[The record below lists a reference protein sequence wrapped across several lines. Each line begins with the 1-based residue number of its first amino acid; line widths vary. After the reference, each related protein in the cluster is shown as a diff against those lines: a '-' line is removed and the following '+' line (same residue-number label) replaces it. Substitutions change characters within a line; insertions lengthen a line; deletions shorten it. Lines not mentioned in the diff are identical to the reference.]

1 MARKLVR
8 RPKRISASA
17 AADGLRATLDQ
28 EFRDE
33 MATRSLPKPDDRRG
47 RQRYAESLRR
57 LALSRLTVSAPSA
70 QSELNPDAAYQ
81 LAPAGFT
88 VRDLTSLG
96 RGKLTMSLMPAI
108 RLGDGLY
115 DYFPPDLPH
124 HSLWHSQPFENAF
137 PHAVSDPPN
146 GALLLTVP
154 QIGVGRFYAS
164 ASTLQSK
171 TSTFAH
177 AWSGVILPID
187 PHIHDAAHGPKEVVV
202 WAEGTMA
209 YDYALSAPVVPAWNT
224 QPLAAKATVN
234 VMARLLRYK
243 LTGERETDPDA
254 VLARMS
260 DVGFVDATLLPNGMT
275 TSLPSSARPSVGGG
289 YAAWSSQPT
298 NFNLDATHQRPRI
311 LDADHT
317 YQIAVV
323 CAVSLSAWGVGQGP
337 SAVAAS
343 VQVSAQAFLRL
354 VTLGI
359 FELDSSAV

>member
-1 MARKLVR
+1 MARKAVR
-8 RPKRISASA
+8 RPKLISAMA
-17 AADGLRATLDQ
+17 AADGLRAVLDQ

-33 MATRSLPKPDDRRG
+33 IATRSLPDPDDRHA

-57 LALSRLTVSAPSA
+57 LALARHTTSAPSA
-70 QSELNPDAAYQ
+70 QSERSADAQCASAG
-81 LAPAGFT
+81 LA
-88 VRDLTSLG
+88 VRDLTSVA
-96 RGKLTMSLMPAI
+96 RGKLTISSTSAL
-108 RLGDGLY
+108 RLGDGLH
-115 DYFPPDLPH
+115 DYYPPDLPH
-124 HSLWHSQPFENAF
+124 HSLWSSQPFENGF
-137 PHAVSDPPN
+137 PHTVADPPN

-154 QIGVGRFYAS
+154 QVGVGRFYAS

-187 PHIHDAAHGPKEVVV
+187 PHLHDAAHGPKEVIV

-260 DVGFVDATLLPNGMT
+260 DVGFVDAALLPNGTT
-275 TSLPSSARPSVGGG
+275 TSVPSSARPSVGGG
-289 YAAWSSQPT
+289 YAAWSNPPT

-317 YQIAVV
+317 YLVAVV
-323 CAVSLSAWGVGQGP
+323 CAVSLSAWAVGQGP

-359 FELDSSAV
+359 FELESSAV